1 MATFPTKSPRTGAP
15 LDPVEATSLDAV
27 AEIVAKARHAQA
39 QWAAMPLRKRVRAV
53 AAVKRRILTR
63 AEEIG
68 ALVAAETGKPEVE
81 ALTGEVLPS
90 ADVVDYWSNLLP
102 DELEPYEAELDPLA
116 YPKKRGWVHRD
127 PRGTVALVTPWN
139 FPFALPL
146 RTIIPALM
154 AGNGVVLKPSE
165 VTPRTGKLIA
175 SLFDELVPAGLV
187 GLVQGDGE
195 AGARLVESDVDY
207 VTFIGSSSTGKKV
220 ARACAERLLPSA
232 IELGGKDAAIV
243 LADADL
249 DRAANG
255 IVWGAMMNAGQN
267 CGAIERVY
275 VEKSVAEELTKR
287 LVEAAK
293 ALRFGDDVGP
303 LTTPAQ
309 RAIVE
314 RHVEEAKEAGAK
326 ILTGG
331 EPIEAQGYRPTI
343 ATLESDESSL
353 VADETFGPIVP
364 VLAVADV
371 EEAIRRANASRY
383 GLTASLWTSDV
394 ARAEALAGRLRA
406 GVVTINN
413 HAFTGAVPSMPWGG
427 VGESGWGV
435 TGSPFALDQL
445 TRPRLVLV
453 DRSQALRE
461 SWWFPYTPA
470 LRTMALALATLRGGA
485 ASLGQRVSALFTLLG
500 AVMKRQRELK
510 SGKAAE
516 R

>member
-1 MATFPTKSPRTGAP
+1 MG
-15 LDPVEATSLDAV
+15 
-27 AEIVAKARHAQA
+27 
-39 QWAAMPLRKRVRAV
+39 
-53 AAVKRRILTR
+53 
-63 AEEIG
+63 
-68 ALVAAETGKPEVE
+68 
-81 ALTGEVLPS
+81 
-90 ADVVDYWSNLLP
+90 
-102 DELEPYEAELDPLA
+102 
-116 YPKKRGWVHRD
+116 
-127 PRGTVALVTPWN
+127 
-139 FPFALPL
+139 
-146 RTIIPALM
+146 
-154 AGNGVVLKPSE
+154 GNAVVLKPSE
-165 VTPRTGKLIA
+165 VTPRTGKLVL
-175 SLFDELVPAGLV
+175 SLFDDLVPAGLL

-195 AGARLVESDVDY
+195 AGARLVDSDVDF
-207 VTFIGSSSTGKKV
+207 VTFIGSTAAGKKV
-220 ARACAERLLPSA
+220 ARACAERLVPSA

-275 VEKSVAEELTKR
+275 VETKVAEELTKR

-303 LTTPAQ
+303 LTTAAQ

-314 RHVEEAKEAGAK
+314 RHVEEARGAAGAK

-331 EPIEAQGYRPTI
+331 EPIEAQGYQPTVV
-343 ATLESDESSL
+343 TLESDETAL

-371 EEAIRRANASRY
+371 DEAIRRANASRY

-413 HAFTGAVPSMPWGG
+413 HGFTGAVPSMPWGG

-461 SWWFPYTPA
+461 AWWFPYTPA
-470 LRTMALALATLRGGA
+470 LRKMALALASLRGGA
-485 ASLGQRVSALFTLLG
+485 ASLGGRIGALFTLLG
-500 AVMKRQRELK
+500 ALAARGRELK
-510 SGKAAE
+510 SGKVAPTP
-516 R
+516 